1 MSSVSQTKRLTF
13 AEMVALGTS
22 SINAAAATTTVSTT
36 NAPVQQEA
44 GGIVDQRDIKT
55 TTSKKQNSVH
65 SHNIDSKII
74 DVATSCN
81 STVST
86 DGNSTSSFSSNT
98 QSNNPGGDLLTSHKN
113 DNVPSSV
120 PTKAPAIPPKKNPW
134 KIDLVRKGVETDAA
148 LVVGNVLDHPTPAE
162 SIALN
167 RVSVVREDKDSVAS
181 SYSKTEA
188 SSLKETGK
196 VKNHLLQK
204 QNLSPMFTCRS
215 FSICEV
221 IPEVETS
228 TCNKRALPS
237 QQNNREHKTL
247 DECAS
252 SSQTMGRCSTIATE
266 TSPQRSSKESNEH
279 QHQTD
284 QESTSVPGSNTPK
297 IQHDCKLQPQAKK
310 NHSHHTKPMHSIA
323 KNMAKHSKNMYN
335 HNNKNNHTQMNCSH
349 NRKNDYN
356 NHRNNSDGKNELS
369 HSSNIMPKSDKKWQD
384 KTRLKTNNKKHD
396 KKKNTPT
403 KKNNKGKFFTPNNTK
418 DVAAIRRDAV
428 KQVEYF
434 FSVDELVKNIFMR
447 KHMDVDGF
455 LPAAIVFNFPSV
467 LSYCVPYYDLL
478 EALKVSKTVEVDFE
492 NECLRVKG
500 GEEHYKRWLFP
511 NPDGTLG
518 CPKWIISKGDDDK
531 KESSMNDHFEEK
543 KEDGSPEVMSES
555 KPEMVEI
562 Q

>member
-1 MSSVSQTKRLTF
+1 MSPL
-13 AEMVALGTS
+13 
-22 SINAAAATTTVSTT
+22 
-36 NAPVQQEA
+36 
-44 GGIVDQRDIKT
+44 
-55 TTSKKQNSVH
+55 
-65 SHNIDSKII
+65 
-74 DVATSCN
+74 
-81 STVST
+81 
-86 DGNSTSSFSSNT
+86 
-98 QSNNPGGDLLTSHKN
+98 
-113 DNVPSSV
+113 
-120 PTKAPAIPPKKNPW
+120 
-134 KIDLVRKGVETDAA
+134 
-148 LVVGNVLDHPTPAE
+148 
-162 SIALN
+162 
-167 RVSVVREDKDSVAS
+167 
-181 SYSKTEA
+181 
-188 SSLKETGK
+188 
-196 VKNHLLQK
+196 
-204 QNLSPMFTCRS
+204 FTCRS
-215 FSICEV
+215 FSICAV

-228 TCNKRALPS
+228 TCDKRALPS

-252 SSQTMGRCSTIATE
+252 SSKTMGRCSTIATE
-266 TSPQRSSKESNEH
+266 TSPQRSSKESNDH

-297 IQHDCKLQPQAKK
+297 IQHHCKLQPQAKK
-310 NHSHHTKPMHSIA
+310 NHSSSYSKSHHTKPMHSSA
-323 KNMAKHSKNMYN
+323 KNMAKHSKNIYN
-335 HNNKNNHTQMNCSH
+335 HNNKNNHTQMNCSN

-356 NHRNNSDGKNELS
+356 NHRNNSDGKNE
-369 HSSNIMPKSDKKWQD
+369 HTQSSNITQKSDKKWQD
-384 KTRLKTNNKKHD
+384 KTRLKTNNKKND

-478 EALKVSKTVEVDFE
+478 DALKVSKTVEVDFE

-500 GEEHYKRWLFP
+500 GEEQYKRWLFP

-518 CPKWIISKGDDDK
+518 CPKWIISKGGDDR

-555 KPEMVEI
+555 KPELVEI